1 VLGRKSKDADPAAL
15 QEDATGPYRV
25 VLQAVGPKKIFVIK
39 EMRALTNPHMDLA
52 RAKALVDAADASPQV
67 VLRFEDQARA
77 EEAAAQ
83 FGRAGATAVVVEG
96 DAVLAP
102 VSPMAVGTVVT
113 SFTCPFCATV
123 SSGSHC
129 DNCGAPRRSP

>member
-1 VLGRKSKDADPAAL
+1 VLGRKAKDADPTGV
-15 QEDATGPYRV
+15 QEDASGPYRV
-25 VLQAVGPKKIFVIK
+25 VLQAVGPKKIVVIK
-39 EMRALTNPHMDLA
+39 EMRSLSRPQMDLA
-52 RAKALVDAADASPQV
+52 HAKALVDAADASPQV

-77 EEAAAQ
+77 EAAAAQ

-96 DAVLAP
+96 EP
-102 VSPMAVGTVVT
+102 VSALVAPSEGVVAT

-129 DNCGAPRRSP
+129 ENCGAPRRSA